1 MKNDFAKYLSDFLLH
16 YLPSERNASQNTI
29 RTYRDTF
36 RIFLKYC
43 ETVKGL
49 KVDKI
54 RVSDMKRILILDF
67 LDWLETSQNNSV
79 NSRNNRLAALHSFF
93 RYMSGG
99 ELKFQPTAI
108 LPQINFVTLYLYLL
122 QRAVYYRTLF
132 SFLFLT
138 FLSRFCIFIS

>member
-1 MKNDFAKYLSDFLLH
+1 MAVSYNGLWKLLIDKNMK
-16 YLPSERNASQNTI
+16 
-29 RTYRDTF
+29 
-36 RIFLKYC
+36 
-43 ETVKGL
+43 
-49 KVDKI
+49 KI
-54 RVSDMKRILILDF
+54 DL
-67 LDWLETSQNNSV
+67 V
-79 NSRNNRLAALHSFF
+79 NKL
-93 RYMSGG
+93 SGG